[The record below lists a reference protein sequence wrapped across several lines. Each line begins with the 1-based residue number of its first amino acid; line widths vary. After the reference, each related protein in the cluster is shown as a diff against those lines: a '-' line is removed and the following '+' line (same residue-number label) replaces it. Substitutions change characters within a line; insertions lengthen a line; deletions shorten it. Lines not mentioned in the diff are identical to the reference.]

1 MKKVL
6 GIGNALVDILVRLEN
21 DDLLKELSLPK
32 GSMQLIDEYLRLK
45 IIEKIESKT
54 TQQASGG
61 CAANTVHG
69 LANLGIETG
78 FIGKVGTSDLGKFFE
93 NDLKNAGIQ
102 PHLTYSFNKTGTAI
116 AFISPDSERTF
127 ATYLGAA
134 VELSDNELSKVLF
147 SKYDFFHIE
156 GYLLQ
161 NHDLI
166 QKAVSIAKENDMK
179 VSIDLAS
186 YNVVEENLEFLKSL
200 VRLYV
205 DIVFANE
212 EEAKAFT
219 GLDNPEKAL
228 EKISAHSE
236 IAIVKLGKNGSLV
249 KNGDKTYKI
258 NPIKTESID
267 TTGAGDLYAAGFLYG
282 LLKEYPM
289 DKCGDIGS
297 LLAGTVIRNIGA
309 KITVDQW
316 TEIKSRIAE
325 IVQ

>member
-1 MKKVL
+1 MKTVL
-6 GIGNALVDILVRLEN
+6 GIGNALVDILIKLEN
-21 DDLLKELSLPK
+21 DDLLKEFSLPK

-45 IIEKIESKT
+45 IIERIKT
-54 TQQASGG
+54 MPTQQASGG

-69 LANLGIETG
+69 LANLGVQTG

-93 NDLKNAGIQ
+93 EDLKNAHIK
-102 PHLTYSFNKTGTAI
+102 PHLSYSFNKTGTAM

-127 ATYLGAA
+127 GTYLGAA
-134 VELSDNELSKVLF
+134 VELNANELSSVLF
-147 SKYDFFHIE
+147 AKYDFFHIE

-166 QKAVSIAKENDMK
+166 QKAVKLAKENNMK
-179 VSIDLAS
+179 VSLDLAS
-186 YNVVEENLEFLKSL
+186 YNVVQENLEFLKSL
-200 VRLYV
+200 VHLYV

-219 GLDNPEKAL
+219 GIEEPREAL
-228 EKISAHSE
+228 EIIAENSE

-249 KNGDKTYKI
+249 KSKGNIYEI
-258 NPIKTESID
+258 APIETTSID

-282 LLKEYPM
+282 VLNNLDFE
-289 DKCGDIGS
+289 KCGSIGS

-316 TEIKSRIAE
+316 KMIKDEITGL
-325 IVQ
+325 